1 MLSRMI
7 IPEFTRKSCE
17 PLALTSCNTEQ
28 ITQKNQAKKVI
39 CFHLTA
45 RNAEVQEEE
54 MCIKRAG

>member
-28 ITQKNQAKKVI
+28 ITQENQAKKSNMLSP
-39 CFHLTA
+39 HSK
-45 RNAEVQEEE
+45 
-54 MCIKRAG
+54 KR